1 VRFEGN
7 RDFEERLNR
16 IDWSAYQTAYGRA
29 VNVPKQLLRLASSNH
44 SEAMAASHDLWCG
57 LCHQK
62 VQLGTAAVP
71 ALPFIMEVLDRADDE
86 LSVEIL
92 DILDGMAI
100 GTKADFWRM
109 GKVPDYALQLRQA
122 LQAELAR
129 FRGLK
134 KSAREE
140 IQHFASSIVDAL
152 S

>member
-1 VRFEGN
+1 MASQTRN
-7 RDFEERLNR
+7 DFTDRLNN
-16 IDWSAYQTAYGRA
+16 IEWSAYQTAYGPA
-29 VNVPKQLLRLASSNH
+29 VDVPKQLARLSSPDH
-44 SEAMAASHDLWCG
+44 SGAMAASHDLWSG

-71 ALPFIMEVLDRADDE
+71 ALPFIMEVLDRADDQ
-86 LSVEIL
+86 LTIEIL

-100 GTKADFWRM
+100 GTKPDFWQM
-109 GKVPDYALQLRQA
+109 GKVPCYALQLREP
-122 LQAELAR
+122 LQAELPR

-134 KSAREE
+134 DSAHEE